1 MGRRNRK
8 GDPVNGWFVIDKPE
22 GITSTKTVAIIKKLA
37 NAKKAGHGGT
47 LDPLATG
54 ILPIA
59 LGEATK
65 TVPYIVDRTKEY
77 EFTVEWGKAS
87 STDDREGCITATSDV
102 RPDRKAIERLIPNFT
117 GLIEQIP
124 PAFSAIKVG
133 GERAYDLARKG
144 KTFDIPS
151 RNIRIHELALL
162 GMPDCDRALFRVV
175 SGAGA
180 YMRALAR
187 DLAIALGTVG
197 HLTQLRRTRV
207 GPFSLDNG
215 ISLDELKEFG
225 HIAAVL
231 EYLLP
236 VETALDDIPALALT
250 GSEASRLRHGQ
261 AVTLLRKEDIERV
274 TDLTDGATVL
284 ATDQGKPLAL
294 AEFSAGKMRPFKVL
308 KL

>member
-8 GDPVNGWFVIDKPE
+8 GDPVHGWFVIDKPE

-37 NAKKAGHGGT
+37 NATKAGHSGT

-65 TVPYIVDRTKEY
+65 TVPYIMERKKEY
-77 EFTVEWGKAS
+77 EFTLEWGKS
-87 STDDREGCITATSDV
+87 TSTDDTEGFITATSDI
-102 RPDRKAIERLIPNFT
+102 RPDRKAIERLIPKFT

-133 GERAYDLARKG
+133 GERAYNLARKG

-151 RNIRIHELALL
+151 RNIRIYELALL
-162 GMPDCDRALFRVV
+162 EMPDCDHALFRVV

-187 DLAIALGTVG
+187 DLAFALGTVG

-207 GPFSLDNG
+207 GPFSLDKG

-250 GSEASRLRHGQ
+250 ELEASKLRHGQ
-261 AVTLLRKEDIERV
+261 TVTLLRKGDIERV
-274 TDLTDGATVL
+274 TDLSDGATVL

-294 AEFSAGKMRPFKVL
+294 AEVSAGKMRPFKVL
-308 KL
+308 NL

>member
-8 GDPVNGWFVIDKPE
+8 GDPVHGWFVIDKPE

-37 NAKKAGHGGT
+37 NATKAGHSGT

-65 TVPYIVDRTKEY
+65 TVPYIMDRKKEY
-77 EFTVEWGKAS
+77 EFTVEWGKGS
-87 STDDREGCITATSDV
+87 STDDSEGFITATSDI
-102 RPDRKAIERLIPNFT
+102 RPDRKAIEKLIPKFT

-124 PAFSAIKVG
+124 PAFSAIKIG

-151 RNIRIHELALL
+151 RNIRIYELALL
-162 GMPDCDRALFRVV
+162 EMPDCDHALFRVV

-187 DLAIALGTVG
+187 DLALALGTVG

-215 ISLDELKEFG
+215 ISLDELREFR

-250 GSEASRLRHGQ
+250 ELEAFKLRHGQ
-261 AVTLLRKEDIERV
+261 TVTLLRKGDIERV
-274 TDLTDGATVL
+274 TDISDGATVL

-294 AEFSAGKMRPFKVL
+294 AEVSSGKMRPFKVL
-308 KL
+308 NL

>member
-8 GDPVNGWFVIDKPE
+8 GDPVHGWFVIDKPE
-22 GITSTKTVAIIKKLA
+22 GITSTRTVAIIKKLA
-37 NAKKAGHGGT
+37 NANKAGHGGT

-87 STDDREGCITATSDV
+87 STDDREGCITATSDI
-102 RPDRKAIERLIPNFT
+102 RPDQRAIERLIPSFT
-117 GLIEQIP
+117 GLIRQIP
-124 PAFSAIKVG
+124 PAYSAIKVRG
-133 GERAYDLARKG
+133 KRAYDLARKG

-151 RNIRIHELALL
+151 RKIRIYELTLL
-162 GMPDCDRALFRVV
+162 GMPDCDHALFRVV

-187 DLAIALGTVG
+187 DLAISLGTVG

-207 GPFSLDNG
+207 GPFSIDNG

-231 EYLLP
+231 KYLLP

-250 GSEASRLRHGQ
+250 ETEASKLRHGQ
-261 AVTLLRKEDIERV
+261 AVTLLRKEDIARF
-274 TDLTDGATVL
+274 TNLSDGATVL

-294 AEFSAGKMRPFKVL
+294 AEFSAGKVRPFKVL